1 MIRFRPRRAQQRPAP
16 PLTIPR
22 VNSRVAI
29 LTDGARYEGRLDDVE
44 PGHLVVAA
52 PDAIMTPE
60 RPILLE
66 WQDAGGVW
74 QMPCLVSSTREMP
87 FAVVK
92 LRPSGR
98 SICISESHV
107 DAPDGG
113 MRVTARAVEA
123 ARIPAGTRVPV
134 TSLQLAGDRIAFWTI
149 LPLEAGDHVELMAR
163 TATGGVLR
171 VGLVVAIANR
181 TAGSWLAR
189 IDCDAEN
196 PHAPAIAQLVA
207 HLLAA
212 ASLELP
218 PVAAR

>member
-22 VNSRVAI
+22 VNTRVAI
-29 LTDGARYEGRLDDVE
+29 LTDGARYEGRLDDIE

-52 PDAIMTPE
+52 PDALMTPE
-60 RPILLE
+60 RPVLLE
-66 WQDAGGVW
+66 WQDAGGIW
-74 QMPCLVSSTREMP
+74 QMPCLVSESRQKP
-87 FAVVK
+87 FPVVS

-98 SICISESHV
+98 SECISESNV
-107 DAPDGG
+107 DAPGG
-113 MRVTARAVEA
+113 AMRVSARAVEA

-163 TATGGVLR
+163 TAGGAVLR
-171 VGLVVAIANR
+171 AGLVVAQVNG
-181 TAGSWLAR
+181 TSGSWLAR

-196 PHAPAIAQLVA
+196 PHAPAIGQLVA

-212 ASLELP
+212 TSFELP